1 MRTVAQRKN
10 ITNPAFELEKA
21 IICEEIQ
28 AGLESGVDKL
38 KSMGETK
45 AGKPDHFHN
54 TKHLLQQYRRVA
66 YAVKMSE
73 ADLNVR
79 IEMEHGTRLSTLEL
93 NAELAGIDLSNTKLE
108 NYART
113 VVRSKQMMEI
123 INHAL
128 EYVKEDPDRG
138 DLLHAVLEQTY
149 FTPRKPPNRE
159 EILYALSRL
168 GFDMCLASYHIYL
181 KQAIRA
187 IDRILWGY
195 TARDCME
202 IIKQFLPEP

>member
-1 MRTVAQRKN
+1 VVAQRKN

-21 IICEEIQ
+21 IIREEVQ
-28 AGLESGVDKL
+28 AGLETGVDKL
-38 KSMGETK
+38 ANNAENKQER
-45 AGKPDHFHN
+45 PDHFHN

-79 IEMEHGTRLSTLEL
+79 IEMEHGTRLSTFEL

-123 INHAL
+123 INNAL

-138 DLLHAVLEQTY
+138 DLLHAVLDQTY
-149 FTPRKPPNRE
+149 FTPRKPRNRE

-168 GFDMCLASYHIYL
+168 GFDMSMASYHIYL
-181 KQAIRA
+181 NQAIRA

>member
-1 MRTVAQRKN
+1 MVAQRKS

-21 IICEEIQ
+21 IICEEVQ
-28 AGLESGVDKL
+28 AGLETGVDKL
-38 KSMGETK
+38 ENK
-45 AGKPDHFHN
+45 ALSNQERPDHFHN

-66 YAVKMSE
+66 YAVKRSE

-79 IEMEHGTRLSTLEL
+79 IEMEHGTRLSTFEQ

-113 VVRSKQMMEI
+113 VMRSKQMMEI

-149 FTPRKPPNRE
+149 FTTRKPRNRE
-159 EILYALSRL
+159 EILIALSRR
-168 GFDMCLASYHIYL
+168 GFDMSMASYHIYL

-195 TARDCME
+195 TARDCMD
-202 IIKQFLPEP
+202 IIKQFLPEQ

>member
-1 MRTVAQRKN
+1 MVAQRKN

-21 IICEEIQ
+21 IIREEVQ
-28 AGLESGVDKL
+28 AGLETGVDKL
-38 KSMGETK
+38 ANNAENKQER
-45 AGKPDHFHN
+45 PDHFHN

-79 IEMEHGTRLSTLEL
+79 IEMEHGTRLSTFEL

-123 INHAL
+123 INNAL

-138 DLLHAVLEQTY
+138 DLLHAVLDQTY
-149 FTPRKPPNRE
+149 FTPRKPRNRE

-168 GFDMCLASYHIYL
+168 GFDMSMASYHIYL
-181 KQAIRA
+181 NQAIRA

>member
-1 MRTVAQRKN
+1 MRVVAQRKN

-21 IICEEIQ
+21 IIREEVQ
-28 AGLESGVDKL
+28 AGLETGVDKL
-38 KSMGETK
+38 ANNAENKQER
-45 AGKPDHFHN
+45 PDHFHN

-79 IEMEHGTRLSTLEL
+79 IEMEHGTRLSTFEL

-123 INHAL
+123 INNAL

-138 DLLHAVLEQTY
+138 DLLHAVLDQTSSHQESPE
-149 FTPRKPPNRE
+149 TVRK
-159 EILYALSRL
+159 S
-168 GFDMCLASYHIYL
+168 
-181 KQAIRA
+181 
-187 IDRILWGY
+187 
-195 TARDCME
+195 CMH
-202 IIKQFLPEP
+202 

>member
-1 MRTVAQRKN
+1 MAQSKN

-21 IICEEIQ
+21 IICEEVQ
-28 AGLESGVDKL
+28 AGLETGVDQL
-38 KSMGETK
+38 KNHGEGK
-45 AGKPDHFHN
+45 SEKPDHFHN

-79 IEMEHGTRLSTLEL
+79 IEMEHGTRLSTFEL

-123 INHAL
+123 INNAL

-149 FTPRKPPNRE
+149 FTPRKPRNRE
-159 EILYALSRL
+159 EILYALSRQ
-168 GFDMCLASYHIYL
+168 GFDMSLASYHIYL

-195 TARDCME
+195 TARDCIE

>member
-1 MRTVAQRKN
+1 MVAQRKS

-21 IICEEIQ
+21 IICEEVQ
-28 AGLESGVDKL
+28 AGLETGVDKL
-38 KSMGETK
+38 ENK
-45 AGKPDHFHN
+45 ALSNQERPDQFHN

-79 IEMEHGTRLSTLEL
+79 IEMEHGTRLSTFEQ

-113 VVRSKQMMEI
+113 VMRSKQMMEI

-149 FTPRKPPNRE
+149 FTTRKPRNRE
-159 EILYALSRL
+159 EILIALSRR
-168 GFDMCLASYHIYL
+168 GFDMSMASYHIYL

-195 TARDCME
+195 TARDCMD
-202 IIKQFLPEP
+202 IIKQFLPEQ

>member
-1 MRTVAQRKN
+1 MVAQRKS

-21 IICEEIQ
+21 IICEEVQ
-28 AGLESGVDKL
+28 AGLETGVDKL
-38 KSMGETK
+38 ENK
-45 AGKPDHFHN
+45 ALSNQERPDHFHN

-79 IEMEHGTRLSTLEL
+79 IEMEHGTRLSNFEL

-113 VVRSKQMMEI
+113 VMRSKQMMEI

-149 FTPRKPPNRE
+149 FTTRKPRNRE
-159 EILYALSRL
+159 EILIALSRR
-168 GFDMCLASYHIYL
+168 GFDMSMASYHIYL

-195 TARDCME
+195 TARDCMD
-202 IIKQFLPEP
+202 IIKQFLPEQ

>member
-1 MRTVAQRKN
+1 MRTVAQCKN

-21 IICEEIQ
+21 IICEEVQ
-28 AGLESGVDKL
+28 AGLETGVDKL
-38 KSMGETK
+38 KNHVEGKSE
-45 AGKPDHFHN
+45 KPDHFHN

-79 IEMEHGTRLSTLEL
+79 IEMEHGTRLSTFEL

-123 INHAL
+123 INNAL

-149 FTPRKPPNRE
+149 FTPRKPRNRE

-168 GFDMCLASYHIYL
+168 GFDMSLASYHIYL

>member
-1 MRTVAQRKN
+1 MRMVAQRKN

-21 IICEEIQ
+21 IICEEVQ
-28 AGLESGVDKL
+28 AGLETGVDKL
-38 KSMGETK
+38 ENNAVSKQER
-45 AGKPDHFHN
+45 PDHFHN

-79 IEMEHGTRLSTLEL
+79 IEMEHGTRLSTFEL

-113 VVRSKQMMEI
+113 VIRSKQMMEI
-123 INHAL
+123 IHNAL

-138 DLLHAVLEQTY
+138 DLLHAVLDQTY
-149 FTPRKPPNRE
+149 FTPRKPRNRE

-168 GFDMCLASYHIYL
+168 GFDMSMASYHIYL
-181 KQAIRA
+181 NQAIQA

-202 IIKQFLPEP
+202 IIKQFLPEN

>member
-1 MRTVAQRKN
+1 
-10 ITNPAFELEKA
+10 
-21 IICEEIQ
+21 
-28 AGLESGVDKL
+28 
-38 KSMGETK
+38 
-45 AGKPDHFHN
+45 
-54 TKHLLQQYRRVA
+54 
-66 YAVKMSE
+66 MSE

-79 IEMEHGTRLSTLEL
+79 IEMEHGTRLSTFEQ

-113 VVRSKQMMEI
+113 VMRSKQMMEI

-149 FTPRKPPNRE
+149 FTTRKPRNRE
-159 EILYALSRL
+159 EILIALSRR
-168 GFDMCLASYHIYL
+168 GFDMSMASYHIYL

-195 TARDCME
+195 TARDCMD
-202 IIKQFLPEP
+202 IIKQFLPEQ

>member
-1 MRTVAQRKN
+1 MVAQRKS

-21 IICEEIQ
+21 IICEEVQ
-28 AGLESGVDKL
+28 AGLETGVDKL
-38 KSMGETK
+38 ENK
-45 AGKPDHFHN
+45 ALSNQERPDHFHN

-79 IEMEHGTRLSTLEL
+79 IEMEHGTRLSTFEQ

-108 NYART
+108 IYART
-113 VVRSKQMMEI
+113 VMRSKQMMEI

-149 FTPRKPPNRE
+149 FTTRKPRNRE
-159 EILYALSRL
+159 EILIALSRR
-168 GFDMCLASYHIYL
+168 GFDMSMASYHIYL

-195 TARDCME
+195 TARDCMD
-202 IIKQFLPEP
+202 IIKQFLPEQ

>member
-1 MRTVAQRKN
+1 MMTVDKN
-10 ITNPAFELEKA
+10 KHIPNPAFALEQEIIREEVQEGLQVAVEKLDEKTEEKQKA
-21 IICEEIQ
+21 
-28 AGLESGVDKL
+28 
-38 KSMGETK
+38 
-45 AGKPDHFHN
+45 DHFHN

-79 IEMEHGTRLSTLEL
+79 IEMEHGTCLFTFEQ

-113 VVRSKQMMEI
+113 VMRSKQMMEI

-149 FTPRKPPNRE
+149 FTTRKPRNRE

-168 GFDMCLASYHIYL
+168 GFDMSMASYHIYL

-195 TARDCME
+195 TARDCMD
-202 IIKQFLPEP
+202 IIKQFLPEQ

>member
-1 MRTVAQRKN
+1 MLAQRKS

-21 IICEEIQ
+21 IVCEEVQ
-28 AGLESGVDKL
+28 AGLETGVEKL
-38 KSMGETK
+38 ENNAVCKQERT
-45 AGKPDHFHN
+45 DHFHN

-73 ADLNVR
+73 ADLNIR
-79 IEMEHGTRLSTLEL
+79 IEMEHGTRLSTFEL

-123 INHAL
+123 INNAL

-138 DLLHAVLEQTY
+138 DLLHAVLYQTY
-149 FTPRKPPNRE
+149 FTPRKPRNRE

-168 GFDMCLASYHIYL
+168 GFDMSMASYHIYL
-181 KQAIRA
+181 NQAIRA

-202 IIKQFLPEP
+202 IIKQFLPEY